1 MATKIRITH
10 TGKGPIDPR
19 TNQELTAEGFTVY
32 FNDLTD
38 NLDQSQFTRSIAPP
52 SQLTF
57 TTGGNNFVTLDFTD
71 RVEKSYESGS
81 IKALIA
87 SGHITTTFEG
97 SDGGALEL
105 VEGVTLYATDPTGN
119 GGEDPDVNDQGIR
132 INGKSGVSNG
142 YIDFF
147 YDDDDSMLRVIAHPS
162 TNIPND
168 AGDADMVFMTSAGY
182 AVGNGST
189 GGGEFRVNTGYG
201 LDSNAQDANGKNG
214 GDVEILTGS
223 GGEFGGKGGTI
234 SITTGQGHGDK
245 GGDILIVTGED
256 RINGNGGDIYLEAG
270 AGLGVGNRSGNI
282 TLAPMTGIAGATSG
296 NLKIANMDH
305 GLLSIDGNSNVV
317 STGNGFLV
325 KKETINVAVGQLT
338 QHIIA
343 DPIDF
348 QNVLRAESIITVTLQ
363 TVAGVTVATA
373 PYVSDITPD
382 TDFTVGFDLTNGN
395 VGAVDIFINY
405 MIVG

>member
-1 MATKIRITH
+1 MSKTITLTH
-10 TGKGPIDPR
+10 TGKGSIDPR
-19 TNQELTAEGFTVY
+19 SKIELSGEGYTLY
-32 FNDLTD
+32 FNDLAD
-38 NLDQSQFTRSIAPP
+38 NLDQSQYTRSIAPP
-52 SQLTF
+52 SSLTY
-57 TTGGNNFVTLDFTD
+57 TTGGNNTVSMALTD
-71 RVEKSYESGS
+71 RVELSIESGS
-81 IKALIA
+81 IANYLA
-87 SGHITTTFEG
+87 NGYVTAVYSGSEG
-97 SDGGALEL
+97 GSLEV
-105 VEGVTLYATDPTGN
+105 VEGITLYATDPTGN

-189 GGGEFRVNTGYG
+189 GGGEFRVKTGYG

-234 SITTGQGHGDK
+234 SITTGQGHEDK

-282 TLAPMTGIAGATSG
+282 TLAPMTGIAGATNG
-296 NLKIANMDH
+296 NLKIANMDK

-373 PYVSDITPD
+373 PYVSDIQPD

>member
-1 MATKIRITH
+1 MA
-10 TGKGPIDPR
+10 
-19 TNQELTAEGFTVY
+19 L
-32 FNDLTD
+32 
-38 NLDQSQFTRSIAPP
+38 
-52 SQLTF
+52 
-57 TTGGNNFVTLDFTD
+57 TD
-71 RVEKSYESGS
+71 RVELSIESGS
-81 IKALIA
+81 IANYLA
-87 SGHITTTFEG
+87 NGYVTAVYSGSEG
-97 SDGGALEL
+97 GSLEV
-105 VEGVTLYATDPTGN
+105 VEGITLYATDPTGN

-182 AVGNGST
+182 AVGNDST
-189 GGGEFRVNTGYG
+189 GGGEFRVKTGYG

-325 KKETINVAVGQLT
+325 KKETINVAIGQLT

-343 DPIDF
+343 DADF
-348 QNVLRAESIITVTLQ
+348 LNVLRAESIITVTLQ

>member
-1 MATKIRITH
+1 MSKTITLTH
-10 TGKGPIDPR
+10 TGKGSIDPR
-19 TNQELTAEGFTVY
+19 SKIELSGEGYTLY
-32 FNDLTD
+32 FNDLAD
-38 NLDQSQFTRSIAPP
+38 NLDQSQYTRSIAPP
-52 SQLTF
+52 SSLTY
-57 TTGGNNFVTLDFTD
+57 TTGGNNTVSMALTD
-71 RVEKSYESGS
+71 RVELSIESGS
-81 IKALIA
+81 IANYLA
-87 SGHITTTFEG
+87 NGYVTAVYSGSEG
-97 SDGGALEL
+97 GSLEV
-105 VEGVTLYATDPTGN
+105 VEGITLYATDPTGN

-182 AVGNGST
+182 AVGNDST
-189 GGGEFRVNTGYG
+189 GGGEFRVKTGYG

-325 KKETINVAVGQLT
+325 KKETINVAIGPLT

-343 DPIDF
+343 DADF

>member
-1 MATKIRITH
+1 MSKTITLTH
-10 TGKGPIDPR
+10 TGKGSIDPR
-19 TNQELTAEGFTVY
+19 SKIELSGEGYTLY
-32 FNDLTD
+32 FNDLAD
-38 NLDQSQFTRSIAPP
+38 NLDQSQYTRSIAPP
-52 SQLTF
+52 SSLTY
-57 TTGGNNFVTLDFTD
+57 TTGGNNTVSMALTD
-71 RVEKSYESGS
+71 RVELSIESGS
-81 IKALIA
+81 IANYLA
-87 SGHITTTFEG
+87 NGYVTAVYSGSEG
-97 SDGGALEL
+97 GSLEV
-105 VEGVTLYATDPTGN
+105 VEGITLYATDPTGN

-182 AVGNGST
+182 AVGNDST
-189 GGGEFRVNTGYG
+189 GGGEFRVKTGYG

-325 KKETINVAVGQLT
+325 KKETINVAIGPLT

-343 DPIDF
+343 DADF

-373 PYVSDITPD
+373 PYVSDIQPD
-382 TDFTVGFDLTNGN
+382 TNFTVGFDLTNGN

>member
-1 MATKIRITH
+1 MSKTITLTH

-19 TNQELTAEGFTVY
+19 SKIELSGEGYTLY
-32 FNDLTD
+32 FNDLAD
-38 NLDQSQFTRSIAPP
+38 NLDQSQYTRSIAPP
-52 SQLTF
+52 SSLTY
-57 TTGGNNFVTLDFTD
+57 TTGGNNTVSMALTD
-71 RVEKSYESGS
+71 RVELSIESGS
-81 IKALIA
+81 IANYLA
-87 SGHITTTFEG
+87 NGYVTAVYSGSEG
-97 SDGGALEL
+97 GSLEV
-105 VEGVTLYATDPTGN
+105 VEGITLYATDPTGN

-201 LDSNAQDANGKNG
+201 LDSNALDLNGKNG

-234 SITTGQGHGDK
+234 SITTGQGHEDK

-282 TLAPMTGIAGATSG
+282 TLAPMTGIAGATNG
-296 NLKIANMDH
+296 NLKIANMDK

-395 VGAVDIFINY
+395 GGAVDIFINY

>member
-1 MATKIRITH
+1 MSKTITLTH

-19 TNQELTAEGFTVY
+19 SKIELSGEGYTLY
-32 FNDLTD
+32 FNDLAD
-38 NLDQSQFTRSIAPP
+38 NLDQSQYTRSIAPP
-52 SQLTF
+52 SSLTY
-57 TTGGNNFVTLDFTD
+57 TTGGNNTVSMALTD
-71 RVEKSYESGS
+71 RVELSIESGS
-81 IKALIA
+81 IANYLA
-87 SGHITTTFEG
+87 NGYVTAVYSGSEG
-97 SDGGALEL
+97 GSLEV
-105 VEGVTLYATDPTGN
+105 VEGITLYATDPTGN

-189 GGGEFRVNTGYG
+189 GGGEFRVKTGYG

-325 KKETINVAVGQLT
+325 KKETINVAIGQLT

-343 DPIDF
+343 DADF
-348 QNVLRAESIITVTLQ
+348 LNVLRAESIITVTLQ

-373 PYVSDITPD
+373 PYVSDIQPD